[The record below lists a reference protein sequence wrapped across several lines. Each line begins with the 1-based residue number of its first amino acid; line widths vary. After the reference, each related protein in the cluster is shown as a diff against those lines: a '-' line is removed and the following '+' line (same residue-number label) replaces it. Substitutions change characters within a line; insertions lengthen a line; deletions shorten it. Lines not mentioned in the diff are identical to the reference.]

1 MENEMYDE
9 KGFLKP
15 EFEMPAAEKRQYNNN
30 IIEID
35 KIKNIQKIIDK
46 RTDYGKGIRFMSVDG
61 TEWPT
66 YEQAMAYNKEWYD
79 KMFPKIDKQDSQG
92 LKR

>member
-1 MENEMYDE
+1 MKNEMYDE

-15 EFEMPAAEKRQYNNN
+15 EFEMTAAKKSEFNND
-30 IIEID
+30 IIKID
-35 KIKNIQKIIDK
+35 N

-61 TEWPT
+61 TEWAT
-66 YEQAMAYNKEWYD
+66 YAQAMAYNEEWYK